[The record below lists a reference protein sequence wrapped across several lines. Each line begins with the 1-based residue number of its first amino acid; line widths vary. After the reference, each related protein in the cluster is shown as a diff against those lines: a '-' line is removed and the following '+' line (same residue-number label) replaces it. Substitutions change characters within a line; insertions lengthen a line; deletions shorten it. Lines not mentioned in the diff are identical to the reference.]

1 VNSVSRGGNCKLKKN
16 LIYSVLDKE
25 NAMKRLILLMFFIC
39 CTTTLSLDAEART
52 KQKTAKPKPSATQK
66 KATDT
71 MPEYLPS
78 ATAAANAPLSEAVRV
93 GNMLYL
99 SGQLGFLPGT
109 RNLAPGG
116 IAAETK
122 QTMENIR
129 TVLEKHGSSFD
140 RVVKCTVML
149 ADIKERDAMSE
160 IYVTYFAKGRMPARS
175 AFGTSG
181 LAANGRV
188 EIECMAT
195 IK

>member
-1 VNSVSRGGNCKLKKN
+1 
-16 LIYSVLDKE
+16 
-25 NAMKRLILLMFFIC
+25 MKTLILLAVFTC
-39 CTTTLSLDAEART
+39 CAIALSLDAQART
-52 KQKTAKPKPSATQK
+52 KQKAAKPKPNSSQK
-66 KATDT
+66 KVADA

-78 ATAAANAPLSEAVRV
+78 ASAAATSPLSEAVRV

-116 IAAETK
+116 IAAETR

-129 TVLEKHGSSFD
+129 IVLEKHGSSFD

-149 ADIKERDAMSE
+149 ADIKERDAMNE
-160 IYVTYFAKGRMPARS
+160 VYVTYFAQGQRPARS

-195 IK
+195 VK

>member
-1 VNSVSRGGNCKLKKN
+1 MKL
-16 LIYSVLDKE
+16 
-25 NAMKRLILLMFFIC
+25 LILLMFFTC
-39 CTTTLSLDAEART
+39 CVVVSAPDAEAGS
-52 KQKTAKPKPSATQK
+52 KQKSAKVRFPEK
-66 KATDT
+66 KAAENL
-71 MPEYLPS
+71 PEYLPAAS
-78 ATAAANAPLSEAVRV
+78 AAPTSALSEAVRV

-116 IAAETK
+116 IAAETR

-129 TVLEKHGSSFD
+129 AVLEKHGSSFD

-149 ADIKERDAMSE
+149 ADIKERDAMNE
-160 IYVTYFAKGRMPARS
+160 VYITYFAEGRRPARS

-195 IK
+195 VK

>member
-1 VNSVSRGGNCKLKKN
+1 M
-16 LIYSVLDKE
+16 
-25 NAMKRLILLMFFIC
+25 MKPLILLAIFTC
-39 CTTTLSLDAEART
+39 YAGAAGPDAEARSR
-52 KQKTAKPKPSATQK
+52 QKTAKPKAAASQK
-66 KATDT
+66 KATES

-78 ATAAANAPLSEAVRV
+78 ATAAPTSPLSEAVRV

-99 SGQLGFLPGT
+99 SGQLGFLPGS

-129 TVLEKHGSSFD
+129 AVLEKHGSSFD

-149 ADIKERDAMSE
+149 ADIKERDAMNE
-160 IYVTYFAKGRMPARS
+160 VYVTYFAPGRRPARS

-195 IK
+195 VK

>member
-1 VNSVSRGGNCKLKKN
+1 
-16 LIYSVLDKE
+16 
-25 NAMKRLILLMFFIC
+25 MKTLILLAIFTC
-39 CTTTLSLDAEART
+39 CSMTLSLDAQAQA
-52 KQKTAKPKPSATQK
+52 KQKTAKPTTSSSQK
-66 KATDT
+66 STADAR
-71 MPEYLPS
+71 PEYLPS
-78 ATAAANAPLSEAVRV
+78 ASAAANAPLSEAVRV

-99 SGQLGFLPGT
+99 SGQLGFLPGS

-129 TVLEKHGSSFD
+129 SVLEKHGSSFD

-149 ADIKERDAMSE
+149 ADIKERDAMNE
-160 IYVTYFAKGRMPARS
+160 VYVTYFTPGHRPARS

-195 IK
+195 VK

>member
-1 VNSVSRGGNCKLKKN
+1 
-16 LIYSVLDKE
+16 
-25 NAMKRLILLMFFIC
+25 MKTLILLTIFIC
-39 CTTTLSLDAEART
+39 CSLALSFDAEAQA
-52 KQKTAKPKPSATQK
+52 KQKTAKPKANQAPK
-66 KATDT
+66 KVADA

-78 ATAAANAPLSEAVRV
+78 ATAAATSPLSEAVRV

-99 SGQLGFLPGT
+99 SGQLGFLPNT

-129 TVLEKHGSSFD
+129 SVLAKHGSSFD

-149 ADIKERDAMSE
+149 ADIKERDAMNE
-160 IYVTYFAKGRMPARS
+160 VYVTYFAEGHRPARS

-195 IK
+195 VK

>member
-1 VNSVSRGGNCKLKKN
+1 
-16 LIYSVLDKE
+16 
-25 NAMKRLILLMFFIC
+25 MKSLILFTIFIC
-39 CTTTLSLDAEART
+39 CMITFSFEAEAGT
-52 KQKTAKPKPSATQK
+52 KQKAAKPKTGVPQK
-66 KATDT
+66 KPVDTT

-78 ATAAANAPLSEAVRV
+78 ATAAANAPFSEAVRV

-99 SGQLGFLPGT
+99 AGQLGFLPGT

-129 TVLEKHGSSFD
+129 AVLEKNGSSFD

-149 ADIKERDAMSE
+149 ADIKDRDAMSE
-160 IYVTYFAKGRMPARS
+160 VYVAYFAKGHMPARS

-195 IK
+195 VK

>member
-1 VNSVSRGGNCKLKKN
+1 
-16 LIYSVLDKE
+16 
-25 NAMKRLILLMFFIC
+25 MKTLILLVILLCCSIC
-39 CTTTLSLDAEART
+39 LRLDAQARP
-52 KQKTAKPKPSATQK
+52 KQKTAKPKASATQK
-66 KATDT
+66 QAADS

-78 ATAAANAPLSEAVRV
+78 ATAAPNTPFSEAVRV

-99 SGQLGFLPGT
+99 AGQLGFLPGT

-129 TVLEKHGSSFD
+129 AVLEKHGSGFD

-160 IYVTYFAKGRMPARS
+160 VYVSYFAKGQMPARS

-181 LAANGRV
+181 LAVNGRV
-188 EIECMAT
+188 EIECLAT
-195 IK
+195 VK

>member
-1 VNSVSRGGNCKLKKN
+1 
-16 LIYSVLDKE
+16 
-25 NAMKRLILLMFFIC
+25 MKTSILFVILLCFTIC
-39 CTTTLSLDAEART
+39 LSLDAQARP
-52 KQKTAKPKPSATQK
+52 KQKVAKPKAGTAQK
-66 KATDT
+66 PATDS

-78 ATAAANAPLSEAVRV
+78 ATAAPTTPLSEAVRV

-116 IAAETK
+116 IAAETR

-129 TVLEKHGSSFD
+129 AVLEKHGSGFD

-149 ADIKERDAMSE
+149 ADIKERDAMTE
-160 IYVTYFAKGRMPARS
+160 VYVTYFAKGRLPARS
-175 AFGTSG
+175 AYGTSG

-195 IK
+195 VK

>member
-1 VNSVSRGGNCKLKKN
+1 MKQILE
-16 LIYSVLDKE
+16 LDKE
-25 NAMKRLILLMFFIC
+25 NTMKPLILLTLFIC
-39 CTTTLSLDAEART
+39 CTVTLSLNAEART
-52 KQKTAKPKPSATQK
+52 RQKAAKPKIAAAQK
-66 KATDT
+66 KTVDT

-78 ATAAANAPLSEAVRV
+78 STAAANTPLSEAVRV

-116 IAAETK
+116 IAAETR

-149 ADIKERDAMSE
+149 ADIKEREAMSE
-160 IYVTYFAKGRMPARS
+160 VYVTYFAKGRMPARS

-195 IK
+195 VK